1 MDFSG
6 KNKVLAILFLAL
18 LLSPVA
24 GAASDSGNVREA
36 ELFKAPEDAANG
48 DNELFSEL
56 SVDAE
61 LYNEHFDEV
70 PMLFKR
76 LVGSQEIALQIKQ
89 DDGDML
95 YATALMR
102 GGMVG
107 EFYRYDTPEDPNSKF
122 GPSMTVETD
131 EQTVH
136 QILESEDPFKKAVQS
151 MDEGALVVEVEG
163 FFRKTV
169 LWTITKLYS

>member
-1 MDFSG
+1 MYFSG
-6 KNKVLAILFLAL
+6 KNKVLAILLAAL
-18 LLSPVA
+18 LLMPVA
-24 GAASDSGNVREA
+24 GAVPDSGDIREA
-36 ELFKAPEDAANG
+36 EFFKAPEAAANG
-48 DNELFSEL
+48 ENGLFDEL
-56 SVDAE
+56 SVKAE
-61 LYNEHFDEV
+61 LYNENFDEV

-95 YATALMR
+95 YATAIMR

-107 EFYRYDTPEDPNSKF
+107 EFYSYDTPEDPNSKF

-131 EQTVH
+131 EQTVRE
-136 QILESEDPFKKAVQS
+136 ILDSEDPLKEAVQS
-151 MDEGALVVEVEG
+151 MNEGTLVVEVEG
-163 FFRKTV
+163 FFRKAV

>member
-1 MDFSG
+1 MHFSG
-6 KNKVLAILFLAL
+6 KNKFLAVLLMAL
-18 LLSPVA
+18 LLAPVA
-24 GAASDSGNVREA
+24 GAASDSGNIREA
-36 ELFKAPEDAANG
+36 ELFKAPDDAANG
-48 DNELFSEL
+48 DDDLFSEL

-76 LVGSQEIALQIKQ
+76 LVGSQEIALRIKK

-95 YATALMR
+95 YATAIMR

-107 EFYRYDTPEDPNSKF
+107 EFYSYETPNDPNSKF

-131 EQTVH
+131 EQTVR
-136 QILESEDPFKKAVQS
+136 QILDSEDPFKKAVQS
-151 MDEGALVVEVEG
+151 MDEGTLVVEVEG

-169 LWTITKLYS
+169 LWTIKQLYS

>member
-1 MDFSG
+1 M
-6 KNKVLAILFLAL
+6 AILFVAL
-18 LLSPVA
+18 LLMPLA
-24 GAASDSGNVREA
+24 GAASDSGNIREA
-36 ELFKAPEDAANG
+36 ELFKAPEDASNG
-48 DNELFSEL
+48 NNDLFSEL
-56 SVDAE
+56 SVSAE

-76 LVGSQEIALQIKQ
+76 LVGSQEIALRIEQ
-89 DDGDML
+89 DNGDML

-136 QILESEDPFKKAVQS
+136 QILESEDPLKKAVQS
-151 MDEGALVVEVEG
+151 MNEGTLVVEVKG
-163 FFRKTV
+163 FFRKAV
-169 LWTITKLYS
+169 LWTITKLSS

>member
-1 MDFSG
+1 MYFSG
-6 KNKVLAILFLAL
+6 KNKVLAVLLAAL
-18 LLSPVA
+18 LLMPVA
-24 GAASDSGNVREA
+24 GAVSDSRDIREV
-36 ELFKAPEDAANG
+36 EFFKAPDDAANG
-48 DNELFSEL
+48 ENGLFDEL
-56 SVDAE
+56 SVKAE
-61 LYNEHFDEV
+61 LYNENFDEV

-76 LVGSQEIALQIKQ
+76 LVGSQEIALKIKQ
-89 DDGDML
+89 DDGNML
-95 YATALMR
+95 YATAIMR

-107 EFYRYDTPEDPNSKF
+107 EFYSYDTPEDPNSKF

-136 QILESEDPFKKAVQS
+136 QILDSEDPLKEAVQS
-151 MDEGALVVEVEG
+151 MDEGTLVVEVEG